1 MIFML
6 NVFFTEIE
14 ERVPKIKSFSFLGY
28 IELLAEKTEN
38 IEIIDIIYFQLIVN
52 LIKIF

>member
-1 MIFML
+1 MFFL
-6 NVFFTEIE
+6 LKQKKEFRKLKVFF
-14 ERVPKIKSFSFLGY
+14 FLGY